1 MINWLCSHGTGDVTE
16 TVIAATETET
26 TSDREVIIT
35 GASHDLPQSRSA
47 NRPHPLPP
55 PLPRRSRTSHSLWL
69 SRPAT
74 LPDTTATLEAPP
86 LPPPLLPLVLTR
98 GRPSHQLRRRVQPAR
113 ASRTAG
119 DSAMHRWPK
128 RLRHLHHPNSQH
140 SSRTPTEMAGL
151 RPPLGGPPRPA
162 VLPVEVVGTRNRLL
176 RCRPPPVVQSAA
188 AASVVVAVTV
198 VVVVVGGRR
207 ESRGAK
213 DTRGRCPDE
222 APRQIRVSPSHTL
235 PPNTTRL
242 ATSRT
247 LPVEESWQPPSLSP
261 SPLSP
266 PVPPPPTLSFLPNH
280 LLLVSPL
287 WHYNF

>member
-1 MINWLCSHGTGDVTE
+1 MINWLCCHGAGDVTE
-16 TVIAATETET
+16 TAIAATETET

-35 GASHDLPQSRSA
+35 GASHDLLQSRSA

-74 LPDTTATLEAPP
+74 LPDRTATPEAPP

-98 GRPSHQLRRRVQPAR
+98 ERPSRQLRCRVRPAR

-128 RLRHLHHPNSQH
+128 RLRHLRHPNSQH
-140 SSRTPTEMAGL
+140 SSRTPTETVEL
-151 RPPLGGPPRPA
+151 RPPLEGPLRPA

-188 AASVVVAVTV
+188 VASVVVAVTVVV

-213 DTRGRCPDE
+213 DTRGRRPDE
-222 APRQIRVSPSHTL
+222 APRQICVSPSRTL

-247 LPVEESWQPPSLSP
+247 LPAEESWQPPSLSP
-261 SPLSP
+261 SPLPP

-280 LLLVSPL
+280 LLPVSPL
-287 WHYNF
+287 